1 MRKEVDA
8 IEQEP
13 EVEYE
18 EYEEEF
24 EVKIKDLSKYV
35 SNAEEILKLIK
46 NRDESDI
53 E

>member
-1 MRKEVDA
+1 MDK
-8 IEQEP
+8 QS

-24 EVKIKDLSKYV
+24 EVKVRDLSKYV
-35 SNAEEILKLIK
+35 SNAEEILKLIR
-46 NRDESDI
+46 NRDESDM

>member
-1 MRKEVDA
+1 MAEK
-8 IEQEP
+8 QT

-24 EVKIKDLSKYV
+24 EVKVRDLSKYV
-35 SNAEEILKLIK
+35 SNAEEILKLIR
-46 NRDESDI
+46 NRDESDM

>member
-1 MRKEVDA
+1 VAEK
-8 IEQEP
+8 QT

-24 EVKIKDLSKYV
+24 EVKVRDLSKYV
-35 SNAEEILKLIK
+35 SNAEEILKLIR
-46 NRDESDI
+46 NRDESDM